1 MGVTT
6 HVNANNNNKNNKQ
19 NNCSIGCGNR
29 RRNIARYHQYIEKD
43 IKQIKMIKAHFSIA
57 ITAVLFCILL
67 VAPSDAFLKIGRK
80 RAAAAAR
87 KFEADAGRQTYE
99 TLQDAR
105 AAEKRQLVEKRQ
117 QLADISN
124 LVHDLKAL
132 KELKAIVDAKSLS
145 TRDLEDFEK
154 N

>member
-105 AAEKRQLVEKRQ
+105 AAEKRQ

-132 KELKAIVDAKSLS
+132 KELQAIVD
-145 TRDLEDFEK
+145 
-154 N
+154 